1 MTSAS
6 PPARESRETRDPR
19 ERDGGLGTAALALGL
34 VAAGTGL
41 TAALWSGMDALG
53 WAALVLG
60 VLGLVVGFVGARRA
74 FHDRHRNGAM
84 SLGGFVLALIGLI
97 IGAWLVVP
105 GLLGI
110 GTFGEGLTLDECMQ
124 QAQGQQEERMCASQ
138 HLDEYRARYGDP
150 GGSGG

>member
-1 MTSAS
+1 MTSATPGAS
-6 PPARESRETRDPR
+6 SRER
-19 ERDGGLGTAALALGL
+19 EGLGTLALAAGLLAVGTCWLGWPGIVLGL
-34 VAAGTGL
+34 VA
-41 TAALWSGMDALG
+41 
-53 WAALVLG
+53 
-60 VLGLVVGFVGARRA
+60 LVVGFVGARRA
-74 FHDRHRNGAM
+74 FHDPHRNGAAA
-84 SLGGFVLALIGLI
+84 LGGFVLGLAGVV

-110 GTFGEGLTLDECMQ
+110 GTFGEGLTLDECMA